1 MNVEL
6 VPAEKLATATE
17 LLEKGTGESIKAAIA
32 LLLHAKAEFE
42 TAPTKCAKNCSA
54 VLNAGIKKLQEDP
67 YMCLEVEASS
77 EANAIKKA
85 YRKIALKYHPGACGS
100 RRRGACA
107 RAQRHD

>member
-6 VPAEKLATATE
+6 IPAEKLATATE

-67 YMCLEVEASS
+67 YMCLEVEAGS
-77 EANAIKKA
+77 EANVIKHCLSKDCVEVS
-85 YRKIALKYHPGACGS
+85 P
-100 RRRGACA
+100 RRVRS
-107 RAQRHD
+107 